1 MLAVVDSLVPDGLWG
16 LFRNTARMS
25 TPEAQLPPTTARPAT
40 TDRIFR
46 SPVGIATGAV
56 LLVVFLWLGISTVV
70 SAERRHA
77 LESAGRDAAGHSPV
91 DRLHHA
97 AGSLRRRPPVAL
109 RNPFRTITLPWGTVS
124 GLRAGH
130 SNEVFGQTGAKY
142 QLWAVPVSVRGVR
155 QAGYEQMRWWSPR
168 WLRVASPLTAEGC
181 STRDGP
187 MRQARRRNAYG
198 RGPAE
203 PPTVCVPS
211 RRQAPRPR
219 RVRPARGALGIRNH
233 RPGGRR
239 VGTADRAARRGL
251 GLVRAVKFATRDQG
265 CCCGG
270 AEEDVP
276 ALVVA
281 GGDRPGLFR
290 RLIARSTVLRF
301 L

>member
-1 MLAVVDSLVPDGLWG
+1 MLAVVDCLVPDGLWG

-25 TPEAQLPPTTARPAT
+25 TPEAHLPPTTARPAT

-155 QAGYEQMRWWSPR
+155 QAGYEQ
-168 WLRVASPLTAEGC
+168 LRMVESSLVAGGQPL
-181 STRDGP
+181 
-187 MRQARRRNAYG
+187 N
-198 RGPAE
+198 
-203 PPTVCVPS
+203 
-211 RRQAPRPR
+211 
-219 RVRPARGALGIRNH
+219 
-233 RPGGRR
+233 
-239 VGTADRAARRGL
+239 RRGL
-251 GLVRAVKFATRDQG
+251 FDAGRPDAPSAETERLRPRSGRTTDSLRALQEAGATTKKGQ
-265 CCCGG
+265 
-270 AEEDVP
+270 
-276 ALVVA
+276 A
-281 GGDRPGLFR
+281 GQRCAGHTKSSSRRP
-290 RLIARSTVLRF
+290 
-301 L
+301 